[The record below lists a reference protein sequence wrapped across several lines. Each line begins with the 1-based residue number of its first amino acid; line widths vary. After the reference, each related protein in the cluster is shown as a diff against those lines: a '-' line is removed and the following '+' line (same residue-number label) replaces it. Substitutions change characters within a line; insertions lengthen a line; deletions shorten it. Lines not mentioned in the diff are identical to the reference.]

1 MERVLQ
7 KIHLD
12 KRGAHI
18 KGGRTVHVK
27 PIGKQTLEEEEKVE
41 SLKLLKS

>member
-12 KRGAHI
+12 KRAHI